1 VFDALK
7 KLMFGGRNAKEAAA
21 GFSADAKQL
30 AEAALMFHVIAA
42 DGVVSSS
49 ERKRLS
55 QVLSAEFGLSERDAR
70 ELIEEARRADGE
82 AIDLFA
88 FTQTLKR
95 ELDRDARLALIRR
108 LWEMVYA
115 DGEVHEFE
123 DNIVWRVAELLDI
136 DSRARMELKREVR
149 LARGED

>member
-1 VFDALK
+1 MFDALK
-7 KLMFGGRNAKEAAA
+7 KLVFGGKNTKVAAA

-42 DGVVSSS
+42 DGVVTGS

-55 QVLSAEFGLSERDAR
+55 QVLSAEFGLSERDTK
-70 ELIEEARRADGE
+70 ELIEDARRADSE

-149 LARGED
+149 LAHGED

>member
-1 VFDALK
+1 MFDALK

-82 AIDLFA
+82 
-88 FTQTLKR
+88 
-95 ELDRDARLALIRR
+95 
-108 LWEMVYA
+108 
-115 DGEVHEFE
+115 VHEFE